1 MKHGKVDPDELE
13 RENPEA
19 DSTIE
24 RRNVLKSGLATT
36 VVFAGGAVIS
46 AISCLQ
52 RVFSSSD
59 DTSESS

>member
-1 MKHGKVDPDELE
+1 VKPGNIDPDDIKK
-13 RENPEA
+13 ENPDP

-36 VVFAGGAVIS
+36 VVFAGGAVLS

-52 RVFSSSD
+52 RVLSSSD
-59 DTSESS
+59 DSSESS